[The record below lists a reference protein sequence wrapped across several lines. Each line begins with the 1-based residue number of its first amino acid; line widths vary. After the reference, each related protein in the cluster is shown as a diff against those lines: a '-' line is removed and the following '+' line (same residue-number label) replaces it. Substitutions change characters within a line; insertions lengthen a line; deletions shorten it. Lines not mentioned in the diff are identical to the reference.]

1 MISPFWVAAAALAA
15 GHDPCGNRPD
25 PGAGAIPPALTEGEV
40 VTSQQAENAATDD
53 PMTLAQALQE
63 IREVRMLIERR
74 QSTLRLLAIMIVWLA
89 VAAATIGVARFS
101 PHSLPWTVTVL
112 AIAAVVSSVNLGRD

>member
-1 MISPFWVAAAALAA
+1 M
-15 GHDPCGNRPD
+15 
-25 PGAGAIPPALTEGEV
+25 
-40 VTSQQAENAATDD
+40 TSQQAENAATDD